1 MKNDIDKKKR
11 QLDNL
16 ENLVENH
23 TRTERHLEQYSEI
36 GSKENKDNARE
47 KQTVRENQINI
58 LKNKIVGEDNPNT
71 IDEQIN
77 NISENFNR
85 THRYMEENYE
95 NIPKEDWDNLN
106 KKQDNRMEQTKNLLN
121 NLDFGDSS
129 KN

>member
-1 MKNDIDKKKR
+1 MNDDINKKKR

-47 KQTVRENQINI
+47 KQSVREHEINNLEGKI
-58 LKNKIVGEDNPNT
+58 LGENDSQT
-71 IDEQIN
+71 IEEQIN

-95 NIPKEDWDNLN
+95 RIPKENWDNLN
-106 KKQDNRMEQTKNLLN
+106 KKQDNRIDQAENLIDKLE
-121 NLDFGDSS
+121 LE
-129 KN
+129 

>member
-1 MKNDIDKKKR
+1 MNDDINKKKR

-47 KQTVRENQINI
+47 KQNVRENEINNLESKI
-58 LKNKIVGEDNPNT
+58 LGEDNAQT
-71 IDEQIN
+71 VEEQIN

-95 NIPKEDWDNLN
+95 RIPKKNWDNLN
-106 KKQDNRMEQTKNLLN
+106 KKQDNRIDQVGNLIDK
-121 NLDFGDSS
+121 LD
-129 KN
+129 

>member
-1 MKNDIDKKKR
+1 MKENFNKKKR

-36 GSKENKDNARE
+36 GSKENKENAKE
-47 KQTVRENQINI
+47 KQTIREHEITNLESKI
-58 LKNKIVGEDNPNT
+58 LGEAESPT
-71 IDEQIN
+71 IEEQIN

-95 NIPKEDWDNLN
+95 KIPQEDWDNLN
-106 KKQDNRMEQTKNLLN
+106 KKQDHRIEQTENLLGR
-121 NLDFGDSS
+121 LDFE
-129 KN
+129 

>member
-1 MKNDIDKKKR
+1 MNEDFNKKKR

-47 KQTVRENQINI
+47 KQTVREREINNLESKI
-58 LKNKIVGEDNPNT
+58 LGENESPT
-71 IDEQIN
+71 IEEQIN

-95 NIPKEDWDNLN
+95 KIPQENWDNLN
-106 KKQDNRMEQTKNLLN
+106 KKQDNRIEQTENLLDK
-121 NLDFGDSS
+121 LDFE
-129 KN
+129 

>member
-1 MKNDIDKKKR
+1 MNDDINKKKR

-47 KQTVRENQINI
+47 KQKIREHELNNLEEKI
-58 LKNKIVGEDNPNT
+58 LGEDDSQT

-77 NISENFNR
+77 NISQNFNR

-95 NIPKEDWDNLN
+95 KIPKENWDNLN
-106 KKQDNRMEQTKNLLN
+106 KKQDNRIEQVESLLDK
-121 NLDFGDSS
+121 LDY
-129 KN
+129 

>member
-1 MKNDIDKKKR
+1 MKENFNKKKR

-36 GSKENKDNARE
+36 GSKENKENAKE
-47 KQTVRENQINI
+47 KQTIREHEINNLESKI
-58 LKNKIVGEDNPNT
+58 LGEAESPT
-71 IDEQIN
+71 IEEQIN

-95 NIPKEDWDNLN
+95 KIPQEDWDNLN
-106 KKQDNRMEQTKNLLN
+106 KKQDHRIEQTENLLDK
-121 NLDFGDSS
+121 LDFE
-129 KN
+129 